1 MLELVVLRALVGR
14 IPLVARLISIVFI
27 LATTIGLIIHFIEPD
42 VFPTWFD
49 AVWWALVTVSTV
61 GYGDFVPVTTI
72 GRVLG
77 IILIFSGVGFM
88 TLFVTSLAAKTIST
102 VNAFREGMLTFMGDG
117 HVIIIGW
124 NERSRHAIENLQKVK
139 PKSSIVLIDDTLQE
153 LPQGLRHIHF
163 VRGNSS
169 EDATLKQ
176 ANIGLASS
184 VLITAQ
190 HQGSEFSSD
199 AHSILS
205 TLAVKSQHP
214 EVYTIV
220 EVLTTE
226 QIANAKRAGAD
237 EIVESTTL
245 TGSVLINSLLY
256 HHMSDVLDDL
266 LTFNERT
273 QLTFSPIV
281 EEHVKKTFAAL
292 LIELYN
298 GGDLLIGVKRS
309 EEVLLH
315 PPHDT
320 VIQQGDLL
328 ILINRLHASTI
339 K

>member
-1 MLELVVLRALVGR
+1 MLEFVVLRALVGR
-14 IPLVARLISIVFI
+14 IPLVARLVFIVFL
-27 LATTIGLIIHFIEPD
+27 LATTIGLIIHLIEPT

-72 GRVLG
+72 GRTLG
-77 IILIFSGVGFM
+77 ILLIFSGVGFM
-88 TLFVTSLAAKTIST
+88 TLFVTSLAAKTISN
-102 VNAFREGMLTFMGDG
+102 VNAFREGALTYMGEE
-117 HVIIIGW
+117 HVIMIGW

-139 PKSSIVLIDDTLQE
+139 PKASVVLIDETLKE
-153 LPQGLRHIHF
+153 IPQGFKHIHF

-176 ANIGLASS
+176 ANVGLASS

-190 HQGSEFSSD
+190 NQGSEISSD
-199 AHSILS
+199 AQSILS

-220 EVLTTE
+220 EILTTE
-226 QIANAKRAGAD
+226 QIGNAKRAGAD
-237 EIVESTTL
+237 EIIESTTL

-266 LTFNERT
+266 LTFDEKN
-273 QLTFSPIV
+273 QLTFQSLTEDQIGLA
-281 EEHVKKTFAAL
+281 FAIL
-292 LIELYN
+292 LQGLYEK
-298 GGDLLIGVKRS
+298 GQLLIGVKRN
-309 EEVLLH
+309 EQVLLH
-315 PPHDT
+315 PA
-320 VIQQGDLL
+320 QNMQMQENDLL
-328 ILINRLHASTI
+328 IVINRLHVNTI